1 MTPYVSI
8 ITITRN
14 HFKYIMEILNS
25 LFTTGR
31 PSVPLEVIIVDNCSS
46 DGTIYFLKKNRF
58 NNPTNKLN
66 NVIIGEKYNLSST
79 NRT

>member
-46 DGTIYFLKKNRF
+46 DGTIYFLKKN
-58 NNPTNKLN
+58 PTNKLN

>member
-58 NNPTNKLN
+58 KVITRPTNL
-66 NVIIGEKYNLSST
+66 IIQSIINK
-79 NRT
+79 

>member
-58 NNPTNKLN
+58 EVITRPTNL
-66 NVIIGEKYNLSST
+66 IML
-79 NRT
+79 

>member
-46 DGTIYFLKKNRF
+46 DGTIYFLNLKSASN
-58 NNPTNKLN
+58 LN
-66 NVIIGEKYNLSST
+66 GNLNCSKELEHYAS
-79 NRT
+79 

>member
-46 DGTIYFLKKNRF
+46 DGTIYFLK
-58 NNPTNKLN
+58 
-66 NVIIGEKYNLSST
+66 
-79 NRT
+79 

>member
-8 ITITRN
+8 ITITMN
-14 HFKYIMEILNS
+14 HLKYITEMLNS

-58 NNPTNKLN
+58 KVITRPTNL
-66 NVIIGEKYNLSST
+66 IML
-79 NRT
+79 

>member
-46 DGTIYFLKKNRF
+46 DGTIYFLKKESVKG

-66 NVIIGEKYNLSST
+66 K
-79 NRT
+79 